1 MKKNH
6 VWRTLLTLCLATCFS
21 VPALAAA
28 QVGPAWVN
36 GVSISELSQSN
47 YYTGTMNPQD
57 IATTE
62 GAERPVLVTARS
74 GRKGKISTATTSAAT
89 TAAEN
94 ASTLSTATAASGDT
108 ATSTMTT
115 TSAGS
120 AIATAVA
127 GSATD
132 PSTALLEKQAAE
144 QAEAAALA
152 AQIAQEEA
160 AASIGTRT
168 GETPI
173 GAVVTEESKK
183 YTKGASLGI
192 FQITGYYGNGKTNS
206 GTWPKADHTIA
217 ADTSVL
223 PMGTKVFVNNTVYTV
238 EDIGGAVKGNLID
251 IYYNSYEEAFGVTAL
266 GHRFAEVF
274 VAVPKS

>member
-6 VWRTLLTLCLATCFS
+6 VWRTLLTICFATCFAM
-21 VPALAAA
+21 PAWAEA
-28 QVGPAWVN
+28 QVGPAWVD
-36 GVSISELSQSN
+36 GVSISELSQST

-57 IATTE
+57 TTTTD

-74 GRKGKISTATTSAAT
+74 GRKGKISTAAT

-94 ASTLSTATAASGDT
+94 ASTLSTEAAASGDA

-115 TSAGS
+115 SSGS
-120 AIATAVA
+120 AIATTAAA

-132 PSTALLEKQAAE
+132 PSTALQEKLTAE

-160 AASIGTRT
+160 AASVGTRT

-173 GAVVTEESKK
+173 GAVVTEESTK
-183 YTKGASLGI
+183 YTKGTSLGI

-217 ADTSVL
+217 ADTTIL
-223 PMGTKVFVNNTVYTV
+223 PMGTKVFINHTVYTV
-238 EDIGGAVKGNLID
+238 EDIGSAVKGNLID

>member
-6 VWRTLLTLCLATCFS
+6 VWRTLLTLCLATFFS

-57 IATTE
+57 TATTE

-94 ASTLSTATAASGDT
+94 ESTLSTAAAASGDA
-108 ATSTMTT
+108 ATSTT

-120 AIATAVA
+120 TIAPTAAA
-127 GSATD
+127 GSVTD

-144 QAEAAALA
+144 QAEEAALA

-160 AASIGTRT
+160 AASVGTRT

-173 GAVVTEESKK
+173 GAVVTEESEK
-183 YTKGASLGI
+183 YTKGSSLGI

-223 PMGTKVFVNNTVYTV
+223 PMGTKVFINHTVYTV

-274 VAVPKS
+274 AAVPKS

>member
-6 VWRTLLTLCLATCFS
+6 VWRALLTICLATCFS

-57 IATTE
+57 TATTE
-62 GAERPVLVTARS
+62 GAEKPVLVTARS
-74 GRKGKISTATTSAAT
+74 GRKGKISTATSAAT

-94 ASTLSTATAASGDT
+94 ASTLSTEVVAGGNA
-108 ATSTMTT
+108 ATSTMT

-120 AIATAVA
+120 AISTAAA

-152 AQIAQEEA
+152 AQIAQEEV

-173 GAVVTEESKK
+173 GAVVTEESEK
-183 YTKGASLGI
+183 YTKGVSLGI
-192 FQITGYYGNGKTNS
+192 FRITGYYGNGKTNS

>member
-6 VWRTLLTLCLATCFS
+6 VWRTLLTICLATCFS
-21 VPALAAA
+21 VPALAAT

-57 IATTE
+57 TATTE

-74 GRKGKISTATTSAAT
+74 GRKGKTSTATTSAAT
-89 TAAEN
+89 TAVEN
-94 ASTLSTATAASGDT
+94 TSTAGAASGD
-108 ATSTMTT
+108 AAMSTMTT
-115 TSAGS
+115 ASSGS
-120 AIATAVA
+120 MIATTAA

-173 GAVVTEESKK
+173 GAVVTEESTK
-183 YTKGASLGI
+183 YTKGASLGT

-217 ADTSVL
+217 ADTTIL
-223 PMGTKVFVNNTVYTV
+223 PMGTKVFINHTVYTV
-238 EDIGGAVKGNLID
+238 EDIGSAVKGNLID

-266 GHRFAEVF
+266 GHRFAEAF
-274 VAVPKS
+274 EAVPKS

>member
-6 VWRTLLTLCLATCFS
+6 VWRTILTLCLAACFS

-36 GVSISELSQSN
+36 GVSISELSQST
-47 YYTGTMNPQD
+47 YYTGTMTPQD
-57 IATTE
+57 TATE
-62 GAERPVLVTARS
+62 EAEKPVLVTARS
-74 GRKGKISTATTSAAT
+74 GRKGKSSTATTAAA

-94 ASTLSTATAASGDT
+94 ASKLSTEAAAGGDA

-120 AIATAVA
+120 AIATAA
-127 GSATD
+127 GNATD

-173 GAVVTEESKK
+173 GAVVTEESTK
-183 YTKGASLGI
+183 YTKGASLGV

-223 PMGTKVFVNNTVYTV
+223 PMGTKVFIHNTVYTV

-274 VAVPKS
+274 VAVSKS